1 MPNTVKLTL
10 RLSKDLKTRL
20 HNLATLQKSTM
31 NGLVQEI
38 LTSYANKSEN
48 ITDLEYGQK
57 YQQIIQR
64 KEANTKAI
72 DQKHEENR
80 LVLEEAIREME
91 KLTDFQQNKFRIR
104 ITNCLKQHKIPMT
117 ESEIA
122 YEIEEDPDAVLAV
135 CSHLEKS
142 GTIKQNPFLKFYMT

>member
-20 HNLATLQKSTM
+20 RNLATLQKSTL

-38 LTSYANKSEN
+38 LTTYTNKSEN
-48 ITDLEYGQK
+48 ITDLVYGQK
-57 YQQIIQR
+57 YQQILQR

-91 KLTDFQQNKFRIR
+91 KLTDFQQNKFLLYQLI
-104 ITNCLKQHKIPMT
+104 NQKAL
-117 ESEIA
+117 
-122 YEIEEDPDAVLAV
+122 
-135 CSHLEKS
+135 
-142 GTIKQNPFLKFYMT
+142 